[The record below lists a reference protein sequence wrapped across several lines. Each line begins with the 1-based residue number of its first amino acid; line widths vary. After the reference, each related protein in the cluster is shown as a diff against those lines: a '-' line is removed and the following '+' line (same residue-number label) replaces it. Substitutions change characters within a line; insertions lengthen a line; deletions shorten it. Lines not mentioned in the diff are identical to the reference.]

1 MSHKS
6 HYDLLDITEDAS
18 DKDVREAFK
27 GKVREHP
34 PEQDPEGYKLLRE
47 AYDILSNP
55 VARREYDNL
64 SEFGDRIEQLQEEA
78 NEILQSE
85 EPDYDRAVQLLKQ
98 AVVLGPDIGI
108 LRDML
113 GNCYLRNEQPDQALK
128 QFEKAV
134 TLDPSNRSYR
144 LHKGYALKNLE
155 QLDDAESLF
164 RSLWKED
171 KEDYEAGRALAS
183 TLTKKEQFD
192 EALSVLDETIL
203 ADGQEDFEDFFCY
216 YDKLY
221 LYIIIDNTCELEKT
235 LEKVKSLTKSPDD
248 KRFASF
254 MLADMSEQLYSANRF
269 SIAHRFIEAASAL
282 LPNDY
287 DLNQLASHAKNLR
300 NLQEGAREIYEDD
313 DFHDFVKHMVSVT
326 VAASLGEI
334 EPRESQSY
342 MSDIAEVLENMLTVD
357 PFNTEVKEG
366 VRRIKWEYEEIYNIN
381 PSLYEV
387 ILSFGPAA
395 MVQRP
400 CPYCSEAIT
409 TDKYEKGIGSCPSCG
424 RRVSFSPLG
433 FSKSG
438 SYSKSLSATG
448 SSTSK
453 DSRKSSSSDRY
464 SESTTRTSRKNK
476 KHVYSTALDTAYKF
490 AKVIFF
496 IIFLLMGPAVLAG
509 LMAEMTGSG
518 VFAGIVFVGTFISI
532 LMWFENKE
540 AKEASKDIGK

>member
-1 MSHKS
+1 MSHLS
-6 HYDLLDITEDAS
+6 HYEVLGISEDATE
-18 DKDVREAFK
+18 KEIREAFK
-27 GKVREHP
+27 HGVRDSP

-64 SEFGDRIEQLQEEA
+64 SEFGDRIEELQDEVE
-78 NEILQSE
+78 EILQKE
-85 EPDYDRAVQLLKQ
+85 APDLDEAIRLLKQ

-108 LRDML
+108 LRDKL

-155 QLDDAESLF
+155 QLEDAESLF
-164 RSLWKED
+164 RSLWNED
-171 KEDYEAGRALAS
+171 KEDYESGRALAS

-221 LYIIIDNTCELEKT
+221 LYIIIDDTGALEET
-235 LEKVKSLTKSPDD
+235 LAKVKSLAKSSDD

-254 MLADMSEQLYSANRF
+254 MLADMSKQLYSANRF

-282 LPNDY
+282 LPDDY
-287 DLNQLASHAKNLR
+287 ELDQLAAHAKKLR

-366 VRRIKWEYEEIYNIN
+366 VRKIKRKYEEIYNVN
-381 PSLYEV
+381 PSLYEAV
-387 ILSFGPAA
+387 LSFGPAA

-400 CPYCSEAIT
+400 CPYCSEPIT
-409 TDKYEKGIGSCPSCG
+409 TDKYEKGIGSCPSCSG
-424 RRVSFSPLG
+424 RVSFSPSGYRKLG
-433 FSKSG
+433 VGSKPS
-438 SYSKSLSATG
+438 SASR
-448 SSTSK
+448 SSTSRAPK
-453 DSRKSSSSDRY
+453 KRTSVDRS
-464 SESTTRTSRKNK
+464 SESTTRTNDYSLKNK
-476 KHVYSTALDTAYKF
+476 NRKGFDRGTLGTVLF
-490 AKVIFF
+490 IFF
-496 IIFLLMGPAVLAG
+496 VIMMCAVLG
-509 LMAEMTGSG
+509 G
-518 VFAGIVFVGTFISI
+518 
-532 LMWFENKE
+532 
-540 AKEASKDIGK
+540 